1 MGRPAA
7 VIERLQQ
14 GRLGRLVKF
23 GAVSA
28 VSIVLSQSLLALFV
42 GVMRLHEQLGAILS
56 ASIST
61 LPAFQLSRRWV
72 WRKQGSS
79 HMTREVLPFWFM
91 ALLGLA
97 LSTFVVGITG
107 RWARHH
113 IDVQKH
119 HLTFTLV
126 VMLSQLA
133 AYGVLWLVRFFVLD
147 HLVFHEREVI

>member
-1 MGRPAA
+1 MARPAA

-28 VSIVLSQSLLALFV
+28 VSILISQSLLALFV
-42 GVMRLHEQLGAILS
+42 GVMRLHEQVGAVLS

-72 WRKQGSS
+72 WRKKGSS
-79 HMTREVLPFWFM
+79 HLTREVLPFWFM

-97 LSTFVVGITG
+97 LSTFTVGVTG
-107 RWARHH
+107 RWARQN
-113 IDVQKH
+113 IDS

-126 VMLSQLA
+126 VMISQLA
-133 AYGVLWLVRFFVLD
+133 AYGALWLVRFFVLD
-147 HLVFHEREVI
+147 HLVFHNRNDVL